1 MFVLHTHADTHP
13 RPNITTTRIH
23 ITHIVHSAVRIS
35 TILPHPFNGAWSGII
50 RVSRYHKGK
59 TNLDFTEAKDS
70 EWQWHQLDHMQV
82 CTSLQT
88 DNHASTPP
96 RSFLQA
102 RCPSCRPTNSVKA
115 LKGHR
120 RDLHIDEVFYERRD
134 GSGSRRDVRNDRMP
148 AVKWSGWRCNELVV
162 ASPGRRRQHVHVT
175 AARSPGSHDTGRHTH
190 THTHTHPSRN
200 ITARALCTP
209 TVISSSML
217 IAQLHQTRPD
227 QTRPDSPPTRSGRVR
242 PV

>member
-1 MFVLHTHADTHP
+1 MPFLPPNQQRQSTE
-13 RPNITTTRIH
+13 RPPSG
-23 ITHIVHSAVRIS
+23 SA
-35 TILPHPFNGAWSGII
+35 H
-50 RVSRYHKGK
+50 
-59 TNLDFTEAKDS
+59 
-70 EWQWHQLDHMQV
+70 
-82 CTSLQT
+82 
-88 DNHASTPP
+88 
-96 RSFLQA
+96 
-102 RCPSCRPTNSVKA
+102 
-115 LKGHR
+115 
-120 RDLHIDEVFYERRD
+120 

-190 THTHTHPSRN
+190 THTRTHPSRN

-227 QTRPDSPPTRSGRVR
+227 PTRQSADSVWSGPSRLVDLAITLQGGPKVLCKLR
-242 PV
+242 PEYECNRSMQNETDFAKRS